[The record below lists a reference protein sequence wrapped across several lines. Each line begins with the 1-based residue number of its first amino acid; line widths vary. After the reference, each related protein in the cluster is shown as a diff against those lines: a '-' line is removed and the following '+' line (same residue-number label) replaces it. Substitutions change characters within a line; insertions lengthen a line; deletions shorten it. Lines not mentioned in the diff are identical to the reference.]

1 MQSGFEIEK
10 PTDEHI
16 DLSSNHDIRCIEP
29 CTISGYGTHI
39 EISGGESQVR
49 LSNFKFTLSDSSAVR
64 IRTSSSGGST
74 TTFCNSHFFQNTG
87 TLGGA
92 IRIARESGQV
102 NVVGSSFTSNEAVKG
117 GAIYGGAQ
125 ILLILDSLFLNNVA
139 VKAVS
144 CALAND
150 ACLLVSQ
157 HPSHSP
163 RAVGE
168 RRLHFFR
175 ICIGLSFFILRPK

>member
-1 MQSGFEIEK
+1 M
-10 PTDEHI
+10 

-102 NVVGSSFTSNEAVKG
+102 NVVGSTFTSNEAVKG